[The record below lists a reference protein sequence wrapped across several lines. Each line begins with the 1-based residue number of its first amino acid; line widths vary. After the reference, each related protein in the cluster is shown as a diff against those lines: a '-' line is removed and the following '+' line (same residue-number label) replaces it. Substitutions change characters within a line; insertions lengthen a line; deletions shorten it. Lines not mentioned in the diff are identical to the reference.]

1 MKTMKNNVNEESF
14 MENIT
19 IDNDFK
25 WFGYEWDVYENFDGS
40 ESKFENM
47 NVQKLDFEKIDEFVN
62 NEDYMWFQDYLDT
75 LDDEKKHEA
84 LEYVENNYLEFM
96 EDEEWNLFEP
106 MKWNTSI
113 EKKLVDNLD
122 NRPSFDKRDIQSEL
136 WDALL
141 ESYKNAA

>member
-1 MKTMKNNVNEESF
+1 MKIMKNNVNEESF

-40 ESKFENM
+40 EFENM
-47 NVQKLDFEKIDEFVN
+47 NVQKLDFEKIDEFVEN
-62 NEDYMWFQDYLDT
+62 LDYMWFDDYLDK
-75 LDDEKKHEA
+75 LENDDKNKS
-84 LEYVENNYLEFM
+84 LEYIKDNHSEFLK
-96 EDEEWNLFEP
+96 DEEWNLREP
-106 MKWNTSI
+106 MKWNTNSNKEI
-113 EKKLVDNLD
+113 FDNFGTKF
-122 NRPSFDKRDIQSEL
+122 SFDKRNIQWKL